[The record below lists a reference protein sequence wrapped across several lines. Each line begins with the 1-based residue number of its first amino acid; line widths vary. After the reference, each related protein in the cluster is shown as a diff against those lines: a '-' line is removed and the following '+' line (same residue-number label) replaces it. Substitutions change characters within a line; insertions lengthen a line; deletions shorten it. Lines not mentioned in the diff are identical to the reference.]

1 MAAASSQGRA
11 WLPPVARHGVAAA
24 NNWAASFAIL
34 AVWSAAWVAAI
45 AIVYRDPT
53 GPTVMIALTSATVL
67 LVAAVV
73 AGAAGGVPRRSV
85 VPVGVAM
92 GVAALFLQPPLS
104 YVHATKWL
112 MPGVVLGAIAL
123 LGTRELL
130 APMGVR
136 ARRAAALVLLLTAG
150 SYAVVIFGGVPV
162 IDVWVSLQGAA
173 RGLLAGRNPY
183 ELSFPDAPPGET
195 SDCFNYLPG
204 TFLLASPGEW
214 LFGDAR
220 WAEMACLVAAIG
232 LLVWHVG
239 QRSGWT
245 DRGRIALAA
254 LVGVVPGTLLLV
266 QQAWTEPLL
275 LLAVVAAAV
284 LMDRGRAGWAA
295 APLGLALATKQ
306 HMLVLLP
313 LIVLWPRFQLR
324 RVVATGAIAGAVTL
338 PWYLA
343 SPARFMGCTRDFFF
357 GRRAV
362 STSLS
367 LWLNMP
373 EPARLPVLV
382 LALTILM
389 IVVLVRCPRTG
400 AGFMLGSGVLLSGLS
415 LFNKQSFVNQWWFGS
430 VLVIAGIAAA
440 VVPRRAGSDEFEPLV
455 GMSDAGRAHGGVPLP
470 RLDSAP
476 ATSPE

>member
-1 MAAASSQGRA
+1 VPWYSRMSAREPAAAS
-11 WLPPVARHGVAAA
+11 
-24 NNWAASFAIL
+24 NWAASFAVL
-34 AVWSAAWVAAI
+34 AAWSAAWVAAI
-45 AIVYRDPT
+45 AIVYRNST

-73 AGAAGGVPRRSV
+73 GGAAGGVPRRSV
-85 VPVGVAM
+85 LPVGVAM

-112 MPGVVLGAIAL
+112 IPGVVLGAIAL

-130 APMGVR
+130 VPMDVR
-136 ARRAAALVLLLTAG
+136 ARRAAVLVLLLTSG
-150 SYAVVIFGGVPV
+150 SYTVIIFGGVPD
-162 IDVWVSLQGAA
+162 IDVWTSLRGAA

-220 WAEMACLVAAIG
+220 WAEMACLVAAIS

-245 DRGRIALAA
+245 DRGPIALAA
-254 LVGVVPGTLLLV
+254 LVGVVPGTLLVV

-284 LMDRGRAGWAA
+284 LMDRGRTSWAA

-313 LIVLWPRFQLR
+313 LIALWPQFHLR
-324 RVVATGAIAGAVTL
+324 RFVTTAAIAGAVTL

-343 SPARFMGCTRDFFF
+343 NPARFMGCTRDFFF
-357 GRRAV
+357 GRPAL
-362 STSLS
+362 SMSLS
-367 LWLNMP
+367 LWLNIP

-382 LALTILM
+382 LALSILM
-389 IVVLVRCPRTG
+389 IVVMVHCPRTG
-400 AGFMLGSGVLLSGLS
+400 AGFMLGSGVLLSAFS
-415 LFNKQSFVNQWWFGS
+415 LLNKQSFVNQWWFGS
-430 VLVIAGIAAA
+430 VLVIAGIAAT

-455 GMSDAGRAHGGVPLP
+455 GRSGAGREHGGLPLP
-470 RLDSAP
+470 RLGSAP
-476 ATSPE
+476 STSPE